1 MDSTKEWQD
10 LFSFIWIKATAEEIL
25 TVDNAAWES
34 GVNADLGPTDFWAQ
48 ALQNL
53 SASGKIG
60 DFDLALIRQSKG
72 LGESGDAAV
81 LAVSSNDVKTMIES
95 KYYELF
101 KTTFGEVLNRPI
113 NNLIVTVDENLGNV
127 VPAPQTYEPVQP
139 LPIQPSA
146 PAAPVWEP
154 GESHQVLHI
163 DSNTGLNPT
172 YTFDSFVIGSS
183 NSFTAAAAES
193 VVASPAKAYNPLFIY
208 GGPGLGKTHLL
219 HAIGNY
225 ALELYPESKVKY
237 ISSEEFTNEFINAI
251 ASQTFAD
258 FQARYREVDF
268 LLIDDIQFLAGKE
281 QTLEEFFHTFNTLHT
296 AQKQVVITS
305 DVAPKELKGFEERV
319 RSRLEWGLMAD
330 IQPPSLET
338 RIAILR
344 RKAQAGNLQM
354 PDDVAEFI
362 ASNVDS
368 DIRALEGALIR
379 VTAYWSLNHV
389 PATIETAKLAIRDL
403 MTGKGA
409 KEITPEMIIDCTAQ
423 YFALKSEDLLSAN
436 RSRTVVGP
444 RQIAMYLCR
453 ELTDLSLPQ
462 VGAAFGGR
470 DHTTVMH
477 ANKKVAASMK
487 EDTQTFK
494 SVSDISDAVRRATRE
509 S

>member
-1 MDSTKEWQD
+1 M
-10 LFSFIWIKATAEEIL
+10 
-25 TVDNAAWES
+25 DNAAWES
-34 GVNADLGPTDFWAQ
+34 AAKADLGPTDFWAK
-48 ALQNL
+48 ALENL
-53 SASGKIG
+53 SVSGKIG
-60 DFDLALIRQSKG
+60 SFDLALIRQSKC

-95 KYYELF
+95 KYSDLF
-101 KTTFGEVLNRPI
+101 KTTFSEVLHRPI
-113 NNLIVTVDENLGNV
+113 NNLIVTVDENLGNMA
-127 VPAPQTYEPVQP
+127 PAPQTFEPVPPQP
-139 LPIQPSA
+139 APPIV
-146 PAAPVWEP
+146 PATPVWEP
-154 GESHQVLHI
+154 EHQQTLHI
-163 DSNTGLNPT
+163 DSSTGLNPT

-225 ALELYPESKVKY
+225 ALELYPDSKVKY

-251 ASQTFAD
+251 ASQTFAE

-344 RKAQAGNLQM
+344 RKAQAGNMQM

-423 YFALKSEDLLSAN
+423 YFSLTSEDLLSAN

>member
-1 MDSTKEWQD
+1 M
-10 LFSFIWIKATAEEIL
+10 
-25 TVDNAAWES
+25 DNAAWES
-34 GVNADLGPTDFWAQ
+34 AAKADLGPTDFWAK
-48 ALQNL
+48 ALENL
-53 SASGKIG
+53 SVSGKIG
-60 DFDLALIRQSKG
+60 NFDLALIRQSKG

-95 KYYELF
+95 KYSDLF
-101 KTTFGEVLNRPI
+101 KTTFSEVLHRPI
-113 NNLIVTVDENLGNV
+113 NNLIVTVDENLGNMAPTPQTFEPV
-127 VPAPQTYEPVQP
+127 APQPAP
-139 LPIQPSA
+139 PIA
-146 PAAPVWEP
+146 PTTPAWEP
-154 GESHQVLHI
+154 EHQQTLHI
-163 DSNTGLNPT
+163 DLNTGLNPT

-225 ALELYPESKVKY
+225 ALELYPDSKVKY

-251 ASQTFAD
+251 ASQTFAE

-344 RKAQAGNLQM
+344 RKAQAGNMQM

-423 YFALKSEDLLSAN
+423 YFSLTSEDLLSAN

>member
-1 MDSTKEWQD
+1 M
-10 LFSFIWIKATAEEIL
+10 
-25 TVDNAAWES
+25 DNAAWES
-34 GVNADLGPTDFWAQ
+34 GANADLGPTDFWAQ

-139 LPIQPSA
+139 LPVQPSA

-423 YFALKSEDLLSAN
+423 YFALKPEDLLSAN

-487 EDTQTFK
+487 EDTKTFK

>member
-1 MDSTKEWQD
+1 M
-10 LFSFIWIKATAEEIL
+10 
-25 TVDNAAWES
+25 DNAAWES
-34 GVNADLGPTDFWAQ
+34 AAKADLGPTDFWAK
-48 ALQNL
+48 ALENL
-53 SASGKIG
+53 SVSGKIG
-60 DFDLALIRQSKG
+60 SFDLALIRQSKG

-95 KYYELF
+95 KYSDLF
-101 KTTFGEVLNRPI
+101 KTTFSEVLHRPI
-113 NNLIVTVDENLGNV
+113 NNLIVTVDENLGNMA
-127 VPAPQTYEPVQP
+127 PAPQTVEPVPPQP
-139 LPIQPSA
+139 APPIVPTT
-146 PAAPVWEP
+146 PVWEP
-154 GESHQVLHI
+154 EHQQTLHI
-163 DSNTGLNPT
+163 DSSTGLNPT

-225 ALELYPESKVKY
+225 ALELYPDSKVKY

-251 ASQTFAD
+251 ASQTFAE

-344 RKAQAGNLQM
+344 RKAQAGNMQM

-423 YFALKSEDLLSAN
+423 YFSLTSEDLLSAN

>member
-1 MDSTKEWQD
+1 M
-10 LFSFIWIKATAEEIL
+10 
-25 TVDNAAWES
+25 
-34 GVNADLGPTDFWAQ
+34 
-48 ALQNL
+48 
-53 SASGKIG
+53 
-60 DFDLALIRQSKG
+60 
-72 LGESGDAAV
+72 
-81 LAVSSNDVKTMIES
+81 
-95 KYYELF
+95 
-101 KTTFGEVLNRPI
+101 
-113 NNLIVTVDENLGNV
+113 
-127 VPAPQTYEPVQP
+127 
-139 LPIQPSA
+139 
-146 PAAPVWEP
+146 
-154 GESHQVLHI
+154 
-163 DSNTGLNPT
+163 
-172 YTFDSFVIGSS
+172 
-183 NSFTAAAAES
+183 
-193 VVASPAKAYNPLFIY
+193 ASPAKAYNPLFIY

-423 YFALKSEDLLSAN
+423 YFALKSDDLLSAN

>member
-1 MDSTKEWQD
+1 MDNS
-10 LFSFIWIKATAEEIL
+10 
-25 TVDNAAWES
+25 AWES
-34 GVNADLGPTDFWAQ
+34 GANADLGTTDFWAQ
-48 ALQNL
+48 ALQKI
-53 SASGKIG
+53 STSGQIG

-72 LGESGDAAV
+72 LGESADAAV

-101 KTTFGEVLNRPI
+101 TTTFSEVLHRPI
-113 NNLIVTVDENLGNV
+113 NNLIVTIDENLGNTEHI
-127 VPAPQTYEPVQP
+127 APTEPVLPAAQP
-139 LPIQPSA
+139 NP
-146 PAAPVWEP
+146 PAAPVWKPVEN
-154 GESHQVLHI
+154 HQVLHI

-225 ALELYPESKVKY
+225 ALELYPDSKVKY

-251 ASQTFAD
+251 ATQTFAD

>member
-1 MDSTKEWQD
+1 M
-10 LFSFIWIKATAEEIL
+10 
-25 TVDNAAWES
+25 DNAAWE
-34 GVNADLGPTDFWAQ
+34 NAAKADLGPTDFWAK
-48 ALQNL
+48 ALENL
-53 SASGKIG
+53 SVSGKIG
-60 DFDLALIRQSKG
+60 SFDLALIRQSKG

-95 KYYELF
+95 KYSDLF
-101 KTTFGEVLNRPI
+101 KTTFSEVLHRPI
-113 NNLIVTVDENLGNV
+113 NNLIVTVDENLGNMAPTPQTFEPV
-127 VPAPQTYEPVQP
+127 PPQPAPPIVPAT
-139 LPIQPSA
+139 
-146 PAAPVWEP
+146 PVWEP
-154 GESHQVLHI
+154 EHQQTLHI
-163 DSNTGLNPT
+163 DSSTGLNPT

-225 ALELYPESKVKY
+225 ALELYPDSKVKY

-251 ASQTFAD
+251 ASQTFAE

-344 RKAQAGNLQM
+344 RKAQAGNMQM

-423 YFALKSEDLLSAN
+423 YFSLTSEDLLSAN

>member
-1 MDSTKEWQD
+1 MDDVAQ
-10 LFSFIWIKATAEEIL
+10 
-25 TVDNAAWES
+25 NAGMNIDPGA
-34 GVNADLGPTDFWAQ
+34 TDFWGQ
-48 ALQNL
+48 TLEKL
-53 SASGKIG
+53 KSSGSIG
-60 DFDLALIRQSKG
+60 DFDLALIRQSRG

-81 LAVSSNDVKTMIES
+81 LAVSSNDVKTIIET
-95 KYYELF
+95 KYNELF
-101 KTTFGEVLNRPI
+101 KASFGQVLNRPI
-113 NNLIVTVDENLGNV
+113 NNLIITVDESLGNPSPILTGPETTQ
-127 VPAPQTYEPVQP
+127 PAPKTIEFEKENPTENKIWEPVAENP
-139 LPIQPSA
+139 RP
-146 PAAPVWEP
+146 
-154 GESHQVLHI
+154 HN
-163 DSNTGLNPT
+163 DSSNRLNPN
-172 YTFDSFVIGSS
+172 YTFDTFVVGSS

-193 VVASPAKAYNPLFIY
+193 VVVSPAQAYNPLFIY

-225 ALELYPESKVKY
+225 AVELYPEARVKY

-251 ASQTFAD
+251 GDQSAAE

-268 LLIDDIQFLAGKE
+268 LLIDDIQFLSGKE
-281 QTLEEFFHTFNTLHT
+281 ETLKEFFHTFNTLHT

-305 DVAPKELKGFEERV
+305 DVPPKELKGFEERV
-319 RSRLEWGLMAD
+319 RSRLEWGLLAD

-344 RKAQAGNLQM
+344 RKASAGNLQL

-389 PATIETAKLAIRDL
+389 PATIETAKVAIRDL
-403 MTGKGA
+403 MTGKGT
-409 KEITPEMIIDCTAQ
+409 KEITPRMIIDCTAQ
-423 YFALKSEDLLSAN
+423 YFGLNPEDLLSSN
-436 RSRTVVGP
+436 RSRNVVGP

-487 EDTQTFK
+487 EDTETFK
-494 SVSDISDAVRRATRE
+494 SVSELSDAVRRATRE
-509 S
+509 G

>member
-1 MDSTKEWQD
+1 M
-10 LFSFIWIKATAEEIL
+10 
-25 TVDNAAWES
+25 DNAAWES
-34 GVNADLGPTDFWAQ
+34 AAKADLGPTDFWAK
-48 ALQNL
+48 ALENL
-53 SASGKIG
+53 NVSGKIG
-60 DFDLALIRQSKG
+60 SFDLALIRQSKG

-95 KYYELF
+95 KYSDLF
-101 KTTFGEVLNRPI
+101 KTTFSEVLHRPI
-113 NNLIVTVDENLGNV
+113 NNLIVTVDENLGNMA
-127 VPAPQTYEPVQP
+127 PAPQTFEPVPPQP
-139 LPIQPSA
+139 APPIVPTT
-146 PAAPVWEP
+146 PVWEP
-154 GESHQVLHI
+154 EHQQTLHI
-163 DSNTGLNPT
+163 DSSTGLNPT

-225 ALELYPESKVKY
+225 ALELYPDSKVKY

-251 ASQTFAD
+251 ASQTFAE

-344 RKAQAGNLQM
+344 RKAQAGNMQM

-423 YFALKSEDLLSAN
+423 YFSLTSEDLLSAN

>member
-1 MDSTKEWQD
+1 MDNS
-10 LFSFIWIKATAEEIL
+10 
-25 TVDNAAWES
+25 AWES
-34 GVNADLGPTDFWAQ
+34 GANADLGTTDFWAQ
-48 ALQNL
+48 ALQKI
-53 SASGKIG
+53 STSGQIG

-72 LGESGDAAV
+72 LGESADAAV

-101 KTTFGEVLNRPI
+101 TTTFSEVLHRPI
-113 NNLIVTVDENLGNV
+113 NNLIVTIDENLGNT
-127 VPAPQTYEPVQP
+127 APIAPTEPVQP
-139 LPIQPSA
+139 AAPPSA
-146 PAAPVWEP
+146 PAAPVWKPVEN
-154 GESHQVLHI
+154 HQVLHI

-225 ALELYPESKVKY
+225 ALELYPDSKVKY

-251 ASQTFAD
+251 ATQTFAD

-423 YFALKSEDLLSAN
+423 YFSLKSEDLLSAN
-436 RSRTVVGP
+436 RSRTVVEP